1 MATTA
6 FQLLDFDGD
15 PRGRRYAPVDRERAY
30 GHWLAIRSLARTAS
44 DLGIAEGTL
53 RAWARDDEW
62 RQRAEQA
69 DREAGAVALRSLVS
83 VATNEVAKS
92 LQVVVNLRD
101 DERVAPKVR
110 LDAAIFVLGIWGIAP
125 AKVSEVTIR
134 PEVNKDANRPDI
146 SNELLRE
153 LTTQQ
158 LSLAENAI
166 RNGNWSEFIAS
177 LDSRQR
183 EIWRATQDQDL

>member
-1 MATTA
+1 MATSA
-6 FQLLDFDGD
+6 LQLLDFDGD

-53 RAWARDDEW
+53 RSWAREDEW

-69 DREAGAVALRSLVS
+69 DQEAGASALRSLVS

-101 DERVAPKVR
+101 DESVAPKVR
-110 LDAAIFVLGIWGIAP
+110 LDAAVFVLGIWGIAP

-134 PEVNKDANRPDI
+134 PDTAKNTSLPVVSSDLMR
-146 SNELLRE
+146 SLSTR
-153 LTTQQ
+153 Q
-158 LSLAENAI
+158 LSLAEDAI
-166 RNGNWSEFIAS
+166 RNNSWDEFVAS
-177 LDSRQR
+177 LDDHQAN
-183 EIWRATQDQDL
+183 IWQAQNERSF